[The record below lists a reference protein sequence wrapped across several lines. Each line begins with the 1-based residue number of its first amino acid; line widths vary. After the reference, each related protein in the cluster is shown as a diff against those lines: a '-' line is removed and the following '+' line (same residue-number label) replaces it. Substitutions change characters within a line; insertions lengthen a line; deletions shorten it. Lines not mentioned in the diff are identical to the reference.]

1 MNREVFSLGAFPS
14 LPRRGG
20 RAIKKWS
27 RSEKA
32 RTGWS
37 LTSYVSEC
45 VLKRV
50 LWLTTPSAALR
61 WLRDFIID
69 AAATPPLQG
78 GESACPEPV
87 HKSLRSRFIR
97 YSPLEID
104 PETRFLT
111 IFV

>member
-50 LWLTTPSAALR
+50 LWLTTPS
-61 WLRDFIID
+61 
-69 AAATPPLQG
+69 
-78 GESACPEPV
+78 
-87 HKSLRSRFIR
+87 
-97 YSPLEID
+97 
-104 PETRFLT
+104 
-111 IFV
+111 